1 MELIVILVTIAAC
14 FCFALGYR
22 DKQTMAYLQADLYAF
37 PVIDND
43 PTIIP
48 ESIITPK
55 QEEALMKK
63 FTIGQTLQYDL
74 LVEYTG
80 EVVGESGEVY
90 DKAMDQRYW
99 ELSLEAER
107 LQGFTI
113 CTQCHQ
119 SELYCSCNLCPGCA
133 KEWEACDC
141 MDFWLKNNS

>member
-14 FCFALGYR
+14 LYFALGYK

-37 PVIDND
+37 PIIDND

-55 QEEALMKK
+55 Q
-63 FTIGQTLQYDL
+63 Q
-74 LVEYTG
+74 
-80 EVVGESGEVY
+80 
-90 DKAMDQRYW
+90 
-99 ELSLEAER
+99 EL
-107 LQGFTI
+107 TI
-113 CTQCHQ
+113 CTQCRQ

-141 MDFWLKNNS
+141 MEFWLANNS